1 MVLKCSLSPP
11 KKNFRRDFYA
21 ILWGEKKIAKRARFL
36 FWGTFIVSLMLY
48 QWICL
53 RDVYESQGEF
63 LIRGGQ
69 RSVVDSFSAKLLGV
83 GSGSN
88 ERDVLNSFFLS
99 QEAWECVEQK
109 LDLGRYFL
117 QNSRDWLLGI
127 RPWSHR
133 EDLWRFYQHSIDLDT
148 SLGGSVFQL
157 KFRTFDPEK
166 AHAVVT
172 ELLRAAEVFV
182 NAVERKTLSE
192 RIASIERELVTV
204 NQSIHTARQNFITF
218 QSQHKLLDP
227 KISAEVELKA
237 ISHIEG
243 EKMRAKIQLRE
254 LQAYLSPQAPQIKE
268 VEQKIASMEEQIR
281 EENAKLVGANS
292 KELNVLTLEYIDLK
306 THLDFLEQER
316 MILFKLAEE
325 TRIQINQKQ
334 KIFVEISRAT
344 LPIEPVGPRRIR
356 NIINITLLAVLVYAA
371 GCVVRGIINEHRI
384 TSRP

>member
-1 MVLKCSLSPP
+1 MVLRYSPSPP
-11 KKNFRRDFYA
+11 KKNFQRDFYA
-21 ILWGEKKIAKRARFL
+21 ILWGEKKIAKRVHFL
-36 FWGTFIVSLMLY
+36 LWGTLFLLLVLY

-63 LIRGGQ
+63 LIRGG
-69 RSVVDSFSAKLLGV
+69 RGSVIDSFSAKFLGI
-83 GSGSN
+83 GGGSN
-88 ERDVLNSFFLS
+88 ERDVLNAFFLS

-109 LDLGRYFL
+109 LDLSHYFR

-148 SLGGSVFQL
+148 SRDGSVFQL
-157 KFRTFDPEK
+157 KFQTFDPEK

-172 ELLRAAEVFV
+172 ELLRAAEIFV
-182 NAVERKTLSE
+182 NEVEHKTLSE
-192 RIASIERELVTV
+192 RIASIERELITV
-204 NQSIHTARQNFITF
+204 SQSIHTAQQNLIAF
-218 QSQHKLLDP
+218 QSQHGLLDP
-227 KISAEVELKA
+227 KISAEAELKA

-268 VEQKIASMEEQIR
+268 VEQRIASMEEQIC
-281 EENAKLVGANS
+281 EESAKLVGADS

-316 MILFKLAEE
+316 MVLFKLAEE

-334 KIFVEISRAT
+334 KIFIEISRAT
-344 LPIEPVGPRRIR
+344 LPIEPIGPRRIR
-356 NIINITLLAVLVYAA
+356 NIINITLLAVLIYAA
-371 GCVVRGIINEHRI
+371 GRVIRGIINEHRI